1 MSVALIDTTTYLK
14 LGRALDPLLGRS
26 VGTPPRLCR
35 TISEVDREFEDKHSL
50 AHTFYWVS
58 EPSYRENRKGNFL
71 SALSVGMKPVMQW
84 RSQVQAYARMN
95 SAEYRK
101 RNITV
106 PSPADCLLIAYAV
119 TISEVHGKRAAVIS
133 DDAGVRFTVQELDLC
148 DAWSGY
154 QLVKAFLDSGY
165 VDEAKVRA
173 IYAELDYL
181 RELPQDWR
189 VNCQATF
196 GFTHQSG
203 TP

>member
-14 LGRALDPLLGRS
+14 VGRALDPILGRS
-26 VGTPPRLCR
+26 VGTPARLCR
-35 TISEVDREFEDKHSL
+35 TISEVDREFEDKQSL
-50 AHTFYWVS
+50 AGTFYWVT
-58 EPSYRENRKGNFL
+58 EPRYATNRKENLL
-71 SALSVGMKPVMQW
+71 SALSVGMQPVMQW

-106 PSPADCLLIAYAV
+106 PSPADCLLIAYGI
-119 TISEVHGKRAAVIS
+119 TITEVHGKRASIVS

-165 VDEAKVRA
+165 IDQAKVRA
-173 IYAELDYL
+173 LYAELDYL

-196 GFTHQSG
+196 GFIHQPG
-203 TP
+203 TT